1 MRKLVITGA
10 AVLATAG
17 VGIGMAQLAN
27 ADSTTPTPEP
37 STSGSTVPGKPGL
50 QQGESR
56 SGTAPGKQ
64 GHPGEGRQGGIDPKS
79 LAEKLGVEES
89 TLQEALAALRPTD
102 AGKPDAG
109 TSPQQDR
116 TARETALAKALAEK
130 LDLEEATVSSALS
143 ELRAAADADRAAAQ
157 ERILSEAV
165 TNGTLT
171 QAEADGVAKAVEAD
185 IVELRG
191 GGRR

>member
-27 ADSTTPTPEP
+27 ADSTTPTLEP

-89 TLQEALAALRPTD
+89 TLQEALASLRPTD

-116 TARETALAKALAEK
+116 TARETALAEK